1 MEVHLAADM
10 EVDKV
15 AGHMADMVA
24 DKAAN
29 KKIGTQF
36 CHGDAYGLIG
46 SKLFRPKAYPTCVS
60 SNLCEFI
67 FLIIVALR

>member
-24 DKAAN
+24 NKAAD
-29 KKIGTQF
+29 KKNW
-36 CHGDAYGLIG
+36 
-46 SKLFRPKAYPTCVS
+46 YPILSRGCMHMG
-60 SNLCEFI
+60 
-67 FLIIVALR
+67 